1 MEKRR
6 NKILEIHAGWLWN
19 QDMFEKSMEC
29 LEQAKE
35 VRSENK
41 GYKYVNTTN
50 GVGTTERVSRS

>member
-19 QDMFEKSMEC
+19 QGMFEKSMEC

-41 GYKYVNTTN
+41 NSLLFFFFFFFYIHK
-50 GVGTTERVSRS
+50 